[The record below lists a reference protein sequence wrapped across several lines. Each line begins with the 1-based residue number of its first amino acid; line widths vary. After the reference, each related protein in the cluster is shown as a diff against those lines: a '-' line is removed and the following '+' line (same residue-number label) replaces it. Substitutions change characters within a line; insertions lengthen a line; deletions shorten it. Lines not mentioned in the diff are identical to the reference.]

1 MADVYLA
8 CTQGPRNFQKLLV
21 VKLARFTGDPL
32 FSTMFLE
39 EARLAAQLS
48 HPNVVQTYEIGE
60 QGTRHYIVMEYLDGG
75 VFSRLR
81 QRASKISKGIP
92 LRTSLSIMMQV
103 LEGLEYAHEATGI
116 DGRELKI
123 VHRDLSP
130 SNIMVTVQGAVKIL
144 DFGIARA
151 ADTQGFTLTGKF
163 SGKLAYMPPEQ
174 LRGERVDSRAD
185 LFAAGVV
192 IAEAAMNQ
200 KLWLHVSDHEIAAKL
215 GSGQIPS
222 LDREGIHVDPELQRI
237 CMKALAP
244 ERDHRYATAAELKAD
259 LGQYLDAIGGPIPQ
273 KELATFVKTTIE
285 EDRAKLQ
292 TIIDSQLQRLSQQ
305 NLAWGGETPLPDLPR
320 VDTPD
325 SRSKSPVSVADA
337 TVKNL
342 VVEEN
347 DSKQLTVSR
356 PPSQRHTK
364 VPFLLGGL
372 VLAAGAAGAFLWSRG
387 DNKPA
392 APPAVARLE
401 IVASPSEAALF
412 LDGQPLVVNP
422 YVGTFMRDGK
432 IHHLEIKAPGY
443 KSMTQQFAIDR
454 DLNFRLS
461 LDREPVV
468 QPPIVEPPTTTQPPP
483 VAIVET
489 PTSTSSS
496 KKRNRVKVAKQ
507 PAVTKVVTP
516 PVTAPPPVTTPPET
530 KKSGLESDPYSKQTK
545 RTLDSDVLDSGGSNK
560 AKPTIDR
567 GNPWQK

>member
-1 MADVYLA
+1 VHA
-8 CTQGPRNFQKLLV
+8 V

-130 SNIMVTVQGAVKIL
+130 SNIMVTVQGVVKIL

-163 SGKLAYMPPEQ
+163 SGNLAYMPPEQ

-305 NLAWGGETPLPDLPR
+305 NLAWGGD
-320 VDTPD
+320 
-325 SRSKSPVSVADA
+325 RS
-337 TVKNL
+337 
-342 VVEEN
+342 
-347 DSKQLTVSR
+347 
-356 PPSQRHTK
+356 
-364 VPFLLGGL
+364 
-372 VLAAGAAGAFLWSRG
+372 
-387 DNKPA
+387 
-392 APPAVARLE
+392 AVGRYAR
-401 IVASPSEAALF
+401 
-412 LDGQPLVVNP
+412 
-422 YVGTFMRDGK
+422 
-432 IHHLEIKAPGY
+432 
-443 KSMTQQFAIDR
+443 
-454 DLNFRLS
+454 
-461 LDREPVV
+461 
-468 QPPIVEPPTTTQPPP
+468 
-483 VAIVET
+483 
-489 PTSTSSS
+489 
-496 KKRNRVKVAKQ
+496 
-507 PAVTKVVTP
+507 
-516 PVTAPPPVTTPPET
+516 
-530 KKSGLESDPYSKQTK
+530 
-545 RTLDSDVLDSGGSNK
+545 
-560 AKPTIDR
+560 
-567 GNPWQK
+567 